1 MSQTIT
7 RPFEFDSAHRVMNQ
21 KFKCYNLHGHRY
33 RAELTFFFVEVEEIG
48 YQIDFSEIKRIGG
61 QWIDD
66 HLDHAIILNPEDK
79 SILKVCDELSSR
91 FWTMSLNGE
100 RYCNP
105 TVENVSKEVF
115 LAISTLFD
123 HESKLIL
130 TEVKLFE
137 TPNCWT
143 ICTRKSITTEEEEN
157 FFVKNYVSLKD
168 YQKKKGQIQYD
179 DRF

>member
-7 RPFEFDSAHRVMNQ
+7 RPFEFDAGHRVMNQ
-21 KFKCYNLHGHRY
+21 KFKCCNLHGHRY
-33 RAELTFFFVEVEEIG
+33 RAELTFFFVDIEEIG

-66 HLDHAIILNPEDK
+66 HLDHAFIVNPEDK
-79 SILKVCDELSSR
+79 SILSVCAELSSR
-91 FWTMSLNGE
+91 IWTMRLQDE

-105 TVENVSKEVF
+105 TVENIAKEVF
-115 LAISTLFD
+115 LAIQTLFEQ
-123 HESKLIL
+123 ESKLIL

-143 ICTRKSITTEEEEN
+143 NCTRKSITSEEEEN
-157 FFVKNYVSLKD
+157 WNKHNRKSLVE
-168 YQKKKGQIQYD
+168 YREKKGQIEYD
-179 DRF
+179 DRL